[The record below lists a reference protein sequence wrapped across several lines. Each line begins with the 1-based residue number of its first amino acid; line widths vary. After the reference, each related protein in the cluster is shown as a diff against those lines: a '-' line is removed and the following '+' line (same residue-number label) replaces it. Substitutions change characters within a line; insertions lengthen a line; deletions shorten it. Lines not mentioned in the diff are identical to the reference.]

1 MAMDTGTLKEEFE
14 KQLTDANQKIA
25 KAEAEL
31 VRLREYR
38 TKLVGGLETIGLLDG
53 TLEEAPP
60 LEGPPSTEDK
70 PVATP
75 PNPPST

>member
-53 TLEEAPP
+53 TAEEAPP
-60 LEGPPSTEDK
+60 LEGPPAEEK
-70 PVATP
+70 PVAKP
-75 PNPPST
+75 PNPPSV

>member
-1 MAMDTGTLKEEFE
+1 M
-14 KQLTDANQKIA
+14 
-25 KAEAEL
+25 

-53 TLEEAPP
+53 TVEEAPP
-60 LEGPPSTEDK
+60 LEGPPTEEK

-75 PNPPST
+75 PNPPSV